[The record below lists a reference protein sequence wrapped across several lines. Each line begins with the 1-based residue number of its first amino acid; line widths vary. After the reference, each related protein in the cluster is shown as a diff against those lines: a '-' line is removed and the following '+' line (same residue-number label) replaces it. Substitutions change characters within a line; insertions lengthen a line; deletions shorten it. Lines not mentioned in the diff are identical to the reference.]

1 MAITDTVME
10 KRQIVQTI
18 RSYFADKPVERAWL
32 FGSFAREEQANDSDV
47 DLLVELDFSQP
58 IGLEYVHW
66 WMDLEEKLGRKV
78 DLVCEG
84 TLSKYVVP
92 FVNHDK
98 QLIYER

>member
-1 MAITDTVME
+1 ME

-32 FGSFAREEQANDSDV
+32 FGSFAREEQASDSDV

-84 TLSKYVVP
+84 TLSQYVLP
-92 FVNHDK
+92 FVDHDK

>member
-1 MAITDTVME
+1 MK

-18 RSYFADKPVERAWL
+18 QSYFADKPVEKAWL
-32 FGSFAREEQANDSDV
+32 FGSFARNEEANDSDV
-47 DLLVELDFSQP
+47 DVLVKLDFSQP

-84 TLSKYVVP
+84 TLSNYVLP
-92 FVNHDK
+92 FVEEDK

>member
-1 MAITDTVME
+1 ME

-18 RSYFADKPVERAWL
+18 QSYFIDKPVERAWL
-32 FGSFAREEQANDSDV
+32 FGSFARDEQESDSDV
-47 DLLVELDFSQP
+47 DVLLELDYSQP

-66 WMDLEEKLGRKV
+66 WMDLEEKLNRKV

-84 TLSKYVVP
+84 TLSRYVAPYVEK
-92 FVNHDK
+92 DK